1 MGGKPDLGGAL
12 LAYCRAGFEDD
23 CAAELSARAAEAG
36 AAGYC
41 RTARCAGWV
50 CFHEAAPGGAARL
63 WEATSWQRL
72 VFARQRLWRF
82 ADCPGLPAGD
92 RAGPLAGAAAAHLAQ
107 VSAVWVEYPD
117 TIQGRELSR
126 LARRLAG
133 PLKGALDR
141 AGVALVPESQA
152 PRLHVLLLDGDHAW
166 LATTP
171 PADSAPWPLGI
182 PRLKLARQ
190 APSRSALKLEEAWL
204 SFLDEATRRRRL
216 APGMRAVDLGA
227 APGGWSWQLAR
238 RGLAVTAVDNGPLA
252 PEALAAGRVTHLRA
266 DGFRYRPDRP
276 VDWLVCDMV
285 ERPHRVAK
293 LTADWLARGHC
304 REAMVNLKLPMRR
317 RQQAV
322 RECLDLLRE
331 RADAAGLH
339 LELACKQL
347 YHDREEVT
355 LHARRD

>member
-1 MGGKPDLGGAL
+1 MGGKPDAGGAL

-23 CAAELSARAAEAG
+23 CAAELAARAAETG
-36 AAGYC
+36 VAGYC
-41 RTARCAGWV
+41 RTVPSAGWV
-50 CFHEAAPGGAARL
+50 CFHEPAPGDAARL
-63 WEATSWQRL
+63 WEATAWRQL
-72 VFARQRLWRF
+72 VFARQRLWRI
-82 ADCPGLPAGD
+82 AECPGLPPAD
-92 RAGPLAGAAAAHLAQ
+92 RAGPLAAAAAAQLTQ
-107 VSAVWVEYPD
+107 VSALWVEYPD
-117 TIQGRELSR
+117 TTQGRELAR
-126 LARRLAG
+126 LARRLEG
-133 PLKGALDR
+133 PLKGALAR
-141 AGVALVPESQA
+141 AGVALAPQTQA
-152 PRLHVLLLDGDHAW
+152 PRLHVLLLDGDYAW

-171 PADSAPWPLGI
+171 PTDSAPWPLGI

-204 SFLDEATRRRRL
+204 SFLDEPARRRRL

-238 RGLAVTAVDNGPLA
+238 RGLEVTAVDNGPLA
-252 PEALAAGRVTHLRA
+252 PQALAAGRVTHLRA

-285 ERPHRVAK
+285 EQPHRIAK
-293 LTADWLARGHC
+293 LTADWLVRGYC

-317 RQQAV
+317 RFRAV
-322 RECLDLLRE
+322 TECLDLLRD
-331 RADAAGLH
+331 RAANVP

-355 LHARRD
+355 LHAWVR